1 MALTTSGFPYPLPTD
16 PPDISRDV
24 RALAETVGAR
34 LEGSR
39 PKTWSA
45 ARTGN
50 ASDTVPGN
58 TWGSAV
64 SLTVPSAPV
73 GTYLMIAQFD
83 VAATNGI
90 WFEVAAGGTVITTGS
105 DNGPRLR
112 EVKQLIA
119 VHTTTVQESV
129 VFSMRFGFGV
139 ADCTIY
145 KDRTSLGVVWLG

>member
-34 LEGSR
+34 LEGGR

-50 ASDTVPGN
+50 ASDTVPGA

-64 SLTVPSAPV
+64 ALAIQDAPV
-73 GTYLMIAQFD
+73 GTYLAVAQFD
-83 VAATNGI
+83 VSAVNSI
-90 WFEVAAGGTVITTGS
+90 WFEVDANGRAIHS
-105 DNGPRLR
+105 PDSGPRPR
-112 EVKQLIA
+112 GVKQLIA
-119 VHTTTVQESV
+119 VHTTTVVETL
-129 VFSMRFGFGV
+129 VFTMKFGFGSG
-139 ADCTIY
+139 DCTVY
-145 KDRTSLGVVWLG
+145 RDNTMLTVVWLG